1 MTSANSDIHCQLTS
15 SLVAVTRE
23 YIFGTWIFA
32 RLLTQADV
40 RVLKSAWIVALEFG
54 CSWDWRRDHC
64 IMHTGRCGQ
73 APFLFIWSCRRK
85 VVETRKSRIRAYPW
99 IVVWSCSCSTPH
111 YSANRSIRKQ
121 HQKTSLDRGKLSRF
135 FSGTIWA
142 RPCNQKLFLVLL
154 GLAWWQELLSVWSCL
169 GHVWSWVFSCVAL
182 PCFCLLLLCRTR
194 ENSILFGRET
204 KVGIKNDKNMCK
216 HRTKN
221 HQVWGRFGTHCEV
234 FELGPLQTTYMP
246 DPLL

>member
-15 SLVAVTRE
+15 SIGAVTRE
-23 YIFGTWIFA
+23 DIFGTWIFA

-64 IMHTGRCGQ
+64 IMHTCRCGQ

-99 IVVWSCSCSTPH
+99 IVVWSCSCSTPQ

-121 HQKTSLDRGKLSRF
+121 HQKTSLDRGGTLSRF

-142 RPCNQKLFLVLL
+142 PPCTLPKKASRDNIQQGGTPAIFFSGLIQALSPMDRNTALEGVQNQCRIEPTGVKNGAKRGPKVAF
-154 GLAWWQELLSVWSCL
+154 
-169 GHVWSWVFSCVAL
+169 GHPKIGPGVEFEMEPQIWCQ
-182 PCFCLLLLCRTR
+182 
-194 ENSILFGRET
+194 
-204 KVGIKNDKNMCK
+204 KNDK
-216 HRTKN
+216 
-221 HQVWGRFGTHCEV
+221 
-234 FELGPLQTTYMP
+234 P
-246 DPLL
+246 